1 MHDFWVS
8 FLSCLLPPITIK
20 TGIDFLESWHG
31 IATGNIRT
39 SGQEGES
46 VLLKLSGKNFN
57 DVCDSAAVIGKL
69 FDGIFEKQSK
79 CCCLLRINQLLHVAE
94 IDILFSDQ
102 ETIFSMYFYFE
113 LFRPAFLPWER
124 TAGVCFCMMR
134 WLSGNLNSGALT
146 GFRGYF
152 PHNPRTFSEI
162 STG

>member
-1 MHDFWVS
+1 MMHDFWVS

-20 TGIDFLESWHG
+20 TGIDFLEPWHG

-94 IDILFSDQ
+94 IYILFSNQ
-102 ETIFSMYFYFE
+102 ESIFSMYFYFE
-113 LFRPAFLPWER
+113 LFRA
-124 TAGVCFCMMR
+124 AGVSSVRADGRSLLFYDAMTCR
-134 WLSGNLNSGALT
+134 KGKG
-146 GFRGYF
+146 
-152 PHNPRTFSEI
+152 
-162 STG
+162 

>member
-1 MHDFWVS
+1 MMHDFWVS

-46 VLLKLSGKNFN
+46 VLLKRSGKNFN

-113 LFRPAFLPWER
+113 LFRSVGVSSVRTDRRCLFLHD
-124 TAGVCFCMMR
+124 AM
-134 WLSGNLNSGALT
+134 ALRESE
-146 GFRGYF
+146 FRGF
-152 PHNPRTFSEI
+152 DGIQRI
-162 STG
+162 LST

>member
-1 MHDFWVS
+1 MMHDFWVS

-20 TGIDFLESWHG
+20 TGINFLESWHG

-113 LFRPAFLPWER
+113 LFRS
-124 TAGVCFCMMR
+124 AGVSSVGTDRRCLFLHDAM
-134 WLSGNLNSGALT
+134 ALRESE
-146 GFRGYF
+146 FRGF
-152 PHNPRTFSEI
+152 DGIQRIFS
-162 STG
+162 T

>member
-1 MHDFWVS
+1 MMHDFWVS

-113 LFRPAFLPWER
+113 LFRS
-124 TAGVCFCMMR
+124 AGVSSVGTDRRCLFLHDAM
-134 WLSGNLNSGALT
+134 ALRDSE
-146 GFRGYF
+146 FRGF
-152 PHNPRTFSEI
+152 DGIQRI
-162 STG
+162 LST

>member
-1 MHDFWVS
+1 MIS
-8 FLSCLLPPITIK
+8 GYLFLSCLLPPITIK

-31 IATGNIRT
+31 IATGNIRA

-94 IDILFSDQ
+94 IYILFSGKSSHH
-102 ETIFSMYFYFE
+102 EK
-113 LFRPAFLPWER
+113 
-124 TAGVCFCMMR
+124 AGS
-134 WLSGNLNSGALT
+134 LHPLT
-146 GFRGYF
+146 RKKCRKGKG
-152 PHNPRTFSEI
+152 
-162 STG
+162 

>member
-1 MHDFWVS
+1 MMHDFRVS
-8 FLSCLLPPITIK
+8 FLSCLLSPITIK

-79 CCCLLRINQLLHVAE
+79 CCCLLWINQLLHVAE
-94 IDILFSDQ
+94 IYFLFSNQ
-102 ETIFSMYFYFE
+102 ESIFSMYFYFE
-113 LFRPAFLPWER
+113 LFRA
-124 TAGVCFCMMR
+124 AGV
-134 WLSGNLNSGALT
+134 SSV
-146 GFRGYF
+146 
-152 PHNPRTFSEI
+152 
-162 STG
+162 

>member
-1 MHDFWVS
+1 MMHDFWVS

-69 FDGIFEKQSK
+69 FDGIFEEQSK
-79 CCCLLRINQLLHVAE
+79 GCCLFCVNQLLDVAE

-113 LFRPAFLPWER
+113 LFRS
-124 TAGVCFCMMR
+124 AGVSSVRTDRGSLFLHDAM
-134 WLSGNLNSGALT
+134 ALRESE
-146 GFRGYF
+146 FRGF
-152 PHNPRTFSEI
+152 DGIQRIFS
-162 STG
+162 T

>member
-1 MHDFWVS
+1 MMHDFWVS

-113 LFRPAFLPWER
+113 LFRS
-124 TAGVCFCMMR
+124 AGVSSVGTDRRCLFLHDAM
-134 WLSGNLNSGALT
+134 ALRESEFW
-146 GFRGYF
+146 GFDGIQRI
-152 PHNPRTFSEI
+152 FS
-162 STG
+162 T

>member
-113 LFRPAFLPWER
+113 LFRS
-124 TAGVCFCMMR
+124 AGVSSVGTDRRCLFLHDAM
-134 WLSGNLNSGALT
+134 ALRESE
-146 GFRGYF
+146 FRGF
-152 PHNPRTFSEI
+152 DGIQRIFS
-162 STG
+162 T

>member
-1 MHDFWVS
+1 MMHDFWVS
-8 FLSCLLPPITIK
+8 FLSCLLPQITIK

-113 LFRPAFLPWER
+113 LFRS
-124 TAGVCFCMMR
+124 AGVSSVGTDRRCLFLHDAM
-134 WLSGNLNSGALT
+134 ALRESE
-146 GFRGYF
+146 FRGF
-152 PHNPRTFSEI
+152 DGIQRIFS
-162 STG
+162 T

>member
-1 MHDFWVS
+1 MYDFRVS
-8 FLSCLLPPITIK
+8 FLSCLLSPITIK

-39 SGQEGES
+39 FGQEGES

-57 DVCDSAAVIGKL
+57 DVCDSAVVIGKL

-94 IDILFSDQ
+94 IYILFSDQ

-113 LFRPAFLPWER
+113 LFRS
-124 TAGVCFCMMR
+124 AGVSSVGTDRRCLFLHDAM
-134 WLSGNLNSGALT
+134 ALRESE
-146 GFRGYF
+146 FRGF
-152 PHNPRTFSEI
+152 DGIQRIFS
-162 STG
+162 T

>member
-1 MHDFWVS
+1 MMHDFWVS

-20 TGIDFLESWHG
+20 TGVDFLESWHG

-94 IDILFSDQ
+94 IYILFSDQ

-113 LFRPAFLPWER
+113 LFRS
-124 TAGVCFCMMR
+124 AGVSSVGTDRRCLFLHDAM
-134 WLSGNLNSGALT
+134 ALRESE
-146 GFRGYF
+146 FRGF
-152 PHNPRTFSEI
+152 DRI
-162 STG
+162 QRILST

>member
-1 MHDFWVS
+1 MMHDFWVS

-113 LFRPAFLPWER
+113 LFRS
-124 TAGVCFCMMR
+124 AGVSSVGTDRRCLFLHDAM
-134 WLSGNLNSGALT
+134 ALRESE
-146 GFRGYF
+146 FRGF
-152 PHNPRTFSEI
+152 DGIQRI
-162 STG
+162 LST

>member
-1 MHDFWVS
+1 MMHDFWVS

-79 CCCLLRINQLLHVAE
+79 CCCLLRINQLLDVAE

-113 LFRPAFLPWER
+113 LFRSVGVSSVGTDRRCLFLHD
-124 TAGVCFCMMR
+124 GM
-134 WLSGNLNSGALT
+134 ALRESE
-146 GFRGYF
+146 FRGF
-152 PHNPRTFSEI
+152 DGIQRI
-162 STG
+162 LST

>member
-20 TGIDFLESWHG
+20 TGINFLESWHG

-113 LFRPAFLPWER
+113 LFRS
-124 TAGVCFCMMR
+124 AGVSSVGTDRRCLFLHDAM
-134 WLSGNLNSGALT
+134 ALRESE
-146 GFRGYF
+146 FRGF
-152 PHNPRTFSEI
+152 DGIQRIFS
-162 STG
+162 T

>member
-1 MHDFWVS
+1 MMHDFWVS

-113 LFRPAFLPWER
+113 LFRS
-124 TAGVCFCMMR
+124 AGVSSVGTDRRCLFLHDAM
-134 WLSGNLNSGALT
+134 ALRESE
-146 GFRGYF
+146 FRGF
-152 PHNPRTFSEI
+152 DGIQRIFS
-162 STG
+162 T

>member
-1 MHDFWVS
+1 MMHDFWVS

-39 SGQEGES
+39 SGQEGGS

-113 LFRPAFLPWER
+113 LFRS
-124 TAGVCFCMMR
+124 AGVSSVGTDRRCLFLHDAM
-134 WLSGNLNSGALT
+134 ALRESE
-146 GFRGYF
+146 FRGF
-152 PHNPRTFSEI
+152 DGIQRI
-162 STG
+162 LST

>member
-1 MHDFWVS
+1 MMHDFRVS

-113 LFRPAFLPWER
+113 LFRA
-124 TAGVCFCMMR
+124 AGVSSVGTDRRCLFLHDAM
-134 WLSGNLNSGALT
+134 ALRESE
-146 GFRGYF
+146 FRGF
-152 PHNPRTFSEI
+152 DGIQRIFS
-162 STG
+162 T